1 MSERGAPIACRPV
14 TPKDAGTI
22 EQLFGANSICRG
34 CWCMHWRV
42 EKGGKSWQAC
52 WGEPNRRA
60 FLKLLKQGR
69 VQGALAFAED
79 KPVGWCNFGPRE
91 DFPRLKRSRVL
102 AYTAAP
108 ETWSVNCFFIVA
120 GWRKRGIA
128 GALLTSAAKTAFER
142 GARVLE
148 AYPTPQKPGQNL
160 VAPFAWTGTRALFA
174 KAGFKPSTENERVWV
189 KKRGRR

>member
-1 MSERGAPIACRPV
+1 MSGDAPPVACRPV
-14 TPKDAGTI
+14 APADAGAIT
-22 EQLFGANSICRG
+22 QLFSANSVCRG

-42 EKGGKSWQAC
+42 EKGGKTWNAC
-52 WGEPNRRA
+52 WGEPNRRT
-60 FLKLLKQGR
+60 FLKLLKDGR
-69 VQGALAFAED
+69 VQGSLAFAAD

-102 AYTAAP
+102 AYKAAP
-108 ETWSVNCFFIVA
+108 DTWSINCFFVAA

-128 GALLTSAAKTAFER
+128 SGLLKSAMETAFER

-148 AYPTPQKPGQNL
+148 AYPTPQRQGQDL

-174 KAGFKPSTENERVWV
+174 KAGFKPSGGNERVWV
-189 KKRGRR
+189 KRRAKR